1 MMNATVMQ
9 KNSVIQVCPPFVRA
23 FVLVCLACTSRVVA
37 VAESP
42 SAVTTILE
50 THCIDC
56 HGADGEG
63 DVDLQLLASGQE
75 QSPELIELVRHVIEL
90 HEMPP
95 EEMEQPSK
103 EARRRV
109 AVELQYLL
117 AEKTRQTE
125 PPRKLS
131 LRRMNRFQYH
141 NAVTDLFD
149 LRRAVFSLPERVA
162 RVYANYFDPAKGRL
176 PDTVAVGNRPLGKSQ
191 LIEPRLAGV
200 APFPQDL
207 RAEHGFDTQADH
219 LSLSPLLMESF
230 LSLGQSIVQS
240 RDFTKKNVGIWSE
253 FFEAPKK
260 DSELEKNAIETR
272 LTKFLTMAFRRPIET
287 ETLRRYMSFVTAK
300 RADGVTFEEAMKA
313 AAAAVIASPR
323 FLYIFNADAQ
333 GEDAEVLDPYSFA
346 SRLSFFL
353 WGSIPD
359 EELLSAAEAGM
370 LKNEQVI
377 REQVRRML
385 KSKKLKRFC
394 DAFPLQWLQLDRMI
408 SAIPDPE
415 LFPDF
420 YFAKYRL
427 SMHMMLEPL
436 LLFEAVL
443 LENLP
448 VTQFIHSDFTYRSQ
462 QLNKAY
468 AELGLKVASGKPSGP
483 GRLAFQRTSTEGM
496 RSGGVI
502 TNAAVM
508 TMLSN
513 PERSQP
519 ISRGAW
525 IASVIFNDPPKPP
538 PADVPPL
545 PEHAGIETETLTLR
559 ERLSAHRERADCRG
573 CHEQIDP
580 LGFALENYDAVGR
593 WRSTY
598 KNGRSV
604 NSSGKLFHQY
614 DFGNITEFKEAILKE
629 DATFVKA
636 FAKHL
641 LSFALGRKLTP
652 WDNVDVED
660 VVATTAGDGYKIQS
674 IIEGV
679 VMSPAFRSPW

>member
-1 MMNATVMQ
+1 
-9 KNSVIQVCPPFVRA
+9 
-23 FVLVCLACTSRVVA
+23 
-37 VAESP
+37 
-42 SAVTTILE
+42 
-50 THCIDC
+50 
-56 HGADGEG
+56 
-63 DVDLQLLASGQE
+63 
-75 QSPELIELVRHVIEL
+75 
-90 HEMPP
+90 
-95 EEMEQPSK
+95 
-103 EARRRV
+103 
-109 AVELQYLL
+109 
-117 AEKTRQTE
+117 
-125 PPRKLS
+125 
-131 LRRMNRFQYH
+131 
-141 NAVTDLFD
+141 
-149 LRRAVFSLPERVA
+149 
-162 RVYANYFDPAKGRL
+162 VYADYFDPAKGRL

-240 RDFTKKNVGIWSE
+240 RDFTKKYVGIWSD
-253 FFEAPKK
+253 FFETPTK
-260 DSELEKNAIETR
+260 DSGPESNVIEAR
-272 LTKFLTMAFRRPIET
+272 LTNFLTTAFRRPVET
-287 ETLRRYMSFVTAK
+287 ETLRRYVSFVTAK
-300 RADGVTFEEAMKA
+300 RADGVTFEDAMRA

-323 FLYIFNADAQ
+323 FLYIYNADSQ
-333 GEDAEVLDPYSFA
+333 IEDAEALDPYSFA

-359 EELLSAAEAGM
+359 EQLLSAAGAGR
-370 LKNEQVI
+370 LKDKEGIHEEVQ
-377 REQVRRML
+377 RML

-408 SAIPDPE
+408 SSTPDPE
-415 LFPDF
+415 LFPQF
-420 YFAKYRL
+420 YFSKYRL

-462 QLNKAY
+462 PLNKAY
-468 AELGLKVASGKPSGP
+468 AELGLEVTSGKPTGP
-483 GRLAFQRTSTEGM
+483 TRLLFERTPTQDK

-525 IASVIFNDPPKPP
+525 LASVIFNDPPKPP

-545 PEHAGIETETLTLR
+545 PEDTGIEEETLTLR
-559 ERLSAHRERADCRG
+559 ERLGVHRERADCRG

-593 WRSTY
+593 WRSKY
-598 KNGRSV
+598 KNGRFV
-604 NSSGKLFHQY
+604 DSSGSLFHQHE
-614 DFGNITEFKEAILKE
+614 FRNITEFKEAILEE
-629 DATFVKA
+629 DAIFAKA

-641 LSFALGRKLTP
+641 LSFALGRQLTP

-660 VVATTAGDGYKIQS
+660 IIATTAGDGYKIQDV
-674 IIEGV
+674 IEGV
-679 VMSPAFRSPW
+679 VMSPAFRSP

>member
-1 MMNATVMQ
+1 MSQ
-9 KNSVIQVCPPFVRA
+9 LFVR
-23 FVLVCLACTSRVVA
+23 VLCCCALLFCGGDLTFADNLST
-37 VAESP
+37 
-42 SAVTTILE
+42 VTTFLE

-63 DVDLQLLASGQE
+63 DVDLQLLVSGQE
-75 QSPELIELVRHVIEL
+75 QSPELIELVHHVIDR

-103 EARRRV
+103 EDRQSV
-109 AVELQYLL
+109 ADQLYELL
-117 AEKTRQTE
+117 AERTLQTE
-125 PPRKLS
+125 PPHRQS

-149 LRRAVFSLPERVA
+149 LRRVVFSLPERVA
-162 RVYANYFDPAKGRL
+162 RVYADYFDPAKGRL

-253 FFEAPKK
+253 FFEPPTK
-260 DSELEKNAIETR
+260 DSGSEANVIETR
-272 LTKFLTMAFRRPIET
+272 LTKFLTLAFRRPVEK
-287 ETLRRYMSFVTAK
+287 ETLRRYVSFVTAK
-300 RADGVTFEEAMKA
+300 RANGVTFEEAMKA

-323 FLYIFNADAQ
+323 FLYIYNAGSQ
-333 GEDAEVLDPYSFA
+333 IEDAEALDPYSFA

-359 EELLSAAEAGM
+359 EQLLSAAGAGR
-370 LKNEQVI
+370 LEDKEGIHEEVQ
-377 REQVRRML
+377 RML

-408 SAIPDPE
+408 SSTPDPE
-415 LFPDF
+415 LFPHF
-420 YFAKYRL
+420 YFSKYRL

-468 AELGLKVASGKPSGP
+468 ADLGLEVASGKPSGP

-525 IASVIFNDPPKPP
+525 LASVIFNDPPKPP

-545 PEHAGIETETLTLR
+545 PEDIGIDAEPLTLR
-559 ERLSAHRERADCRG
+559 ERLGVHRERADCRG

-598 KNGRSV
+598 ENDRPV
-604 NSSGKLFHQY
+604 DSSGKLFRQHE
-614 DFGNITEFKEAILKE
+614 FTTIAEFKEAILKE
-629 DATFVKA
+629 DAIFVKA

-641 LSFALGRKLTP
+641 LSFALGRQLTP
-652 WDNVDVED
+652 WDTVDIED
-660 VVATTAGDGYKIQS
+660 IIATTAGDGYKIQG

-679 VMSPAFRSPW
+679 VVSPAFRSP

>member
-1 MMNATVMQ
+1 MVTGRVTN
-9 KNSVIQVCPPFVRA
+9 CCRA
-23 FVLVCLACTSRVVA
+23 FCMYVVLAVLADFSLAGEPVRTEGNFLS
-37 VAESP
+37 S
-42 SAVTTILE
+42 
-50 THCIDC
+50 HCIDC
-56 HGADGEG
+56 HGEDGEA
-63 DVDLQLLASGQE
+63 DIDLRHLIQGQE
-75 QSPELIELVRHVIEL
+75 ESLELIELVHHVIDL

-95 EEMEQPSK
+95 EEMDQPSK
-103 EARRRV
+103 KARVRV
-109 AVELQYLL
+109 ADDLQHLL
-117 AEKTRQTE
+117 VKKTRQRK
-125 PPRKLS
+125 PPRKQS

-141 NAVTDLFD
+141 NAVTDLFE
-149 LRRAVFSLPERVA
+149 LKCAVFALPERVA
-162 RVYANYFDPAKGRL
+162 RVYADYFDPAKGRL
-176 PDTVAVGNRPLGKSQ
+176 RDTVAVGNRPLGKSQ

-207 RAEHGFDTQADH
+207 RAENGFDTQADH

-260 DSELEKNAIETR
+260 DSGPEKNVIETR
-272 LTKFLTMAFRRPIET
+272 LNKFLTMAFRRPVET

-300 RADGVTFEEAMKA
+300 RADGVTFEEAMRA

-323 FLYIFNADAQ
+323 FLYIYNADSQ
-333 GEDAEVLDPYSFA
+333 VEDAEALDPYSFA

-359 EELLSAAEAGM
+359 EQLLSAAGAGR
-370 LKNEQVI
+370 LEDEQGI
-377 REQVRRML
+377 RDEVQRML

-420 YFAKYRL
+420 YFSKYRL

-468 AELGLKVASGKPSGP
+468 AELGLKVASAKPSGP
-483 GRLAFQRTSTEGM
+483 GRLVFQRTSTEGM

-502 TNAAVM
+502 TNAAIM

-525 IASVIFNDPPKPP
+525 LASVIFNDPPKPP

-545 PEHAGIETETLTLR
+545 PEHAGIGRETLTLR
-559 ERLSAHRERADCRG
+559 ERLGAHRERADCRG

-604 NSSGKLFHQY
+604 DASGKLFRQH
-614 DFGNITEFKEAILKE
+614 DFANITEFKEAILKE
-629 DATFVKA
+629 DAIFVKA

-641 LSFALGRKLTP
+641 LSFALGRQLNP
-652 WDNVDVED
+652 WDSVDIED
-660 VVATTAGDGYKIQS
+660 IVATTASDGYKIQD

-679 VMSPAFRSPW
+679 VMSPAFRSP

>member
-1 MMNATVMQ
+1 
-9 KNSVIQVCPPFVRA
+9 
-23 FVLVCLACTSRVVA
+23 
-37 VAESP
+37 
-42 SAVTTILE
+42 
-50 THCIDC
+50 
-56 HGADGEG
+56 
-63 DVDLQLLASGQE
+63 
-75 QSPELIELVRHVIEL
+75 
-90 HEMPP
+90 
-95 EEMEQPSK
+95 
-103 EARRRV
+103 
-109 AVELQYLL
+109 
-117 AEKTRQTE
+117 
-125 PPRKLS
+125 
-131 LRRMNRFQYH
+131 
-141 NAVTDLFD
+141 
-149 LRRAVFSLPERVA
+149 
-162 RVYANYFDPAKGRL
+162 
-176 PDTVAVGNRPLGKSQ
+176 
-191 LIEPRLAGV
+191 
-200 APFPQDL
+200 
-207 RAEHGFDTQADH
+207 
-219 LSLSPLLMESF
+219 
-230 LSLGQSIVQS
+230 
-240 RDFTKKNVGIWSE
+240 
-253 FFEAPKK
+253 
-260 DSELEKNAIETR
+260 
-272 LTKFLTMAFRRPIET
+272 MAFRRPVET

-300 RADGVTFEEAMKA
+300 RADGVTFEEAMRA

-323 FLYIFNADAQ
+323 FLYIYNADSHV
-333 GEDAEVLDPYSFA
+333 EDAEALDLYSFA

-359 EELLSAAEAGM
+359 EQLLSAAGAGM
-370 LKNEQVI
+370 LKDEQVI

-415 LFPDF
+415 IFPDF
-420 YFAKYRL
+420 YFSKYRL

-448 VTQFIHSDFTYRSQ
+448 VTQFVHSDFTYRSQ

-468 AELGLKVASGKPSGP
+468 VELGLEVRSGKPSGP
-483 GRLAFQRTSTEGM
+483 GRLVFQRTSTEGM

-525 IASVIFNDPPKPP
+525 LASVIFNDPPKPP

-559 ERLSAHRERADCRG
+559 ERLGAHRERADCRG

-598 KNGRSV
+598 ENGRSV
-604 NSSGKLFHQY
+604 DASGKLFRQH
-614 DFGNITEFKEAILKE
+614 DFANITEFKEAILKE
-629 DATFVKA
+629 DAIFVKA

-641 LSFALGRKLTP
+641 LSFALGRQLNP
-652 WDNVDVED
+652 WDSVDIED
-660 VVATTAGDGYKIQS
+660 IIATTAGDGYKIQG

-679 VMSPAFRSPW
+679 VMSPAFRSP

>member
-1 MMNATVMQ
+1 MSQLHIRVLCCGALFFCGVDLTVAD
-9 KNSVIQVCPPFVRA
+9 NFS
-23 FVLVCLACTSRVVA
+23 T
-37 VAESP
+37 
-42 SAVTTILE
+42 VTTFLE

-63 DVDLQLLASGQE
+63 DVDLQLLVSGQE
-75 QSPELIELVRHVIEL
+75 QSPELIELVHHVIDR

-103 EARRRV
+103 EARQSV
-109 AVELQYLL
+109 ADELYELL
-117 AEKTRQTE
+117 AERTLQTE
-125 PPRKLS
+125 PPHRQS

-149 LRRAVFSLPERVA
+149 LRRVVFSLPERVA
-162 RVYANYFDPAKGRL
+162 RVYADYFDPAKGRL

-253 FFEAPKK
+253 FFETPKK
-260 DSELEKNAIETR
+260 DSGPESNVVEAR
-272 LTKFLTMAFRRPIET
+272 LTKFLTTAFRRPVET
-287 ETLRRYMSFVTAK
+287 ETLRRYVSFVNAK
-300 RADGVTFEEAMKA
+300 RADGVAFEAAMKA

-323 FLYIFNADAQ
+323 FLYIYNADSQ
-333 GEDAEVLDPYSFA
+333 IEDAEALDPYSFA

-359 EELLSAAEAGM
+359 EQLLSAAGAGR
-370 LKNEQVI
+370 LKDKEGIHEEVQ
-377 REQVRRML
+377 RML

-408 SAIPDPE
+408 SSTPDPE
-415 LFPDF
+415 LFPQF
-420 YFAKYRL
+420 YFSKYRL

-468 AELGLKVASGKPSGP
+468 AELGLEVTSGKPSGP

-502 TNAAVM
+502 TNSAVM

-525 IASVIFNDPPKPP
+525 LASVIFNDPPKPP

-545 PEHAGIETETLTLR
+545 SEDTGVESEKLTLR
-559 ERLSAHRERADCRG
+559 ERLGVHRERADCRG

-598 KNGRSV
+598 ENGRPV
-604 NSSGKLFHQY
+604 DSSGKLFRQHE
-614 DFGNITEFKEAILKE
+614 FTTIAEFKEALLKE
-629 DATFVKA
+629 DAIFVKA

-641 LSFALGRKLTP
+641 LSFALGRQLTP
-652 WDNVDVED
+652 WDNIDIED
-660 VVATTAGDGYKIQS
+660 IIATTAGDGYKIQG

-679 VMSPAFRSPW
+679 VMSPAFRSP

>member
-1 MMNATVMQ
+1 MSQ
-9 KNSVIQVCPPFVRA
+9 PYIRFLC
-23 FVLVCLACTSRVVA
+23 CVA
-37 VAESP
+37 LLFSGAGLSVAESIP
-42 SAVTTILE
+42 AVTTFLE

-63 DVDLQLLASGQE
+63 GVDLQLLASGKE
-75 QSPELIELVRHVIEL
+75 QSPELIELVHHVIEL

-95 EEMEQPSK
+95 EEMEQPTK
-103 EARRRV
+103 GTRQRV
-109 AVELQYLL
+109 ADELYDLL
-117 AEKTRQTE
+117 AERTLQTE
-125 PPRKLS
+125 PPQKQS

-149 LRRAVFSLPERVA
+149 LRCAVFALPERVA
-162 RVYANYFDPAKGRL
+162 RVYADYFNPAKGRL

-240 RDFTKKNVGIWSE
+240 RDFTKKNVGIWRD
-253 FFEAPKK
+253 FFETPEK
-260 DSELEKNAIETR
+260 DSGPESDVIEAR
-272 LTKFLTMAFRRPIET
+272 LTKFLTLAFRRPVEE
-287 ETLRRYMSFVTAK
+287 ETLRRYVSFVTAK

-313 AAAAVIASPR
+313 AAAAVISSPR
-323 FLYIFNADAQ
+323 FLYIYNTASQPTEKVKIDS
-333 GEDAEVLDPYSFA
+333 YSFA

-359 EELLSAAEAGM
+359 EQLLSAARVGLLNNKEG
-370 LKNEQVI
+370 I
-377 REQVRRML
+377 RDEVQRML

-408 SAIPDPE
+408 SATPDPD
-415 LFPDF
+415 LFPHF
-420 YFAKYRL
+420 YFSKYRL

-468 AELGLKVASGKPSGP
+468 AELGLEVASAKPTGP
-483 GRLAFQRTSTEGM
+483 TRLLFERTPTQDK

-525 IASVIFNDPPKPP
+525 LASVVFNDPPKPP

-545 PEHAGIETETLTLR
+545 PEHTGIETEALTLR
-559 ERLSAHRERADCRG
+559 ERLGAHRERADCRG

-598 KNGRSV
+598 KNGRAV
-604 NSSGKLFHQY
+604 DSSGKLFHQHE
-614 DFGNITEFKEAILKE
+614 FTNITEFKEAILKE
-629 DATFVKA
+629 DVIFVKA
-636 FAKHL
+636 FVKHL
-641 LSFALGRKLTP
+641 LSFALGRQLTP
-652 WDNVDVED
+652 WDNVDIED
-660 VVATTAGDGYKIQS
+660 IVTTRAGDGYKIQGV
-674 IIEGV
+674 IEGV
-679 VMSPAFRSPW
+679 VMSPAFRSP

>member
-1 MMNATVMQ
+1 MSQLYT
-9 KNSVIQVCPPFVRA
+9 R
-23 FVLVCLACTSRVVA
+23 VLCCGFLLFCGGDLT
-37 VAESP
+37 VAENL
-42 SAVTTILE
+42 SAVTTFLQ

-56 HGADGEG
+56 HGVDGEG
-63 DVDLQLLASGQE
+63 DVNLQLLVSGKE
-75 QSPELIELVRHVIEL
+75 QSPELIELVHHVIDRY
-90 HEMPP
+90 EMPP

-103 EARRRV
+103 EARRRMTGK
-109 AVELQYLL
+109 LYDLL
-117 AEKTRQTE
+117 VEKTLQTE
-125 PPRKLS
+125 PPRKRS

-149 LRRAVFSLPERVA
+149 LRRVVFSLPERVA
-162 RVYANYFDPAKGRL
+162 RVYADYFDPLTGRL

-200 APFPQDL
+200 TPFPQDL

-240 RDFTKKNVGIWSE
+240 KDFTKKSVGIWNE
-253 FFEAPKK
+253 FFEQPEKA
-260 DSELEKNAIETR
+260 SESEGNVIETR
-272 LTKFLTMAFRRPIET
+272 LTKFLTMAFRRPVEK
-287 ETLRRYMSFVTAK
+287 ETLDRYVQYVGEK
-300 RADGVTFEEAMKA
+300 REDGVSFEDAMKA

-323 FLYIFNADAQ
+323 FLYICNTADQ
-333 GEDAEVLDPYSFA
+333 NGAEGSLDQYSFA

-359 EELLSAAEAGM
+359 EQLLAVAGDGM
-370 LKNEQVI
+370 LNDEQTI
-377 REQVRRML
+377 RGEVRRML

-394 DAFPLQWLQLDRMI
+394 DAFPVQWLQLDRMI
-408 SAIPDPE
+408 SSTPDPE
-415 LFPDF
+415 LFPQF
-420 YFAKYRL
+420 YFSKYRL

-448 VTQFIHSDFTYRSQ
+448 VTQFVHSDFTYRSQ

-468 AELGLKVASGKPSGP
+468 GELGLELAQAKPTGP
-483 GRLAFQRTSTEGM
+483 TRLLFERTPTKDM

-525 IASVIFNDPPKPP
+525 LASVVFNDPPKPP
-538 PADVPPL
+538 PADIPPL
-545 PEHAGIETETLTLR
+545 PESAGMKTETMTLR
-559 ERLSAHRERADCRG
+559 EQFSAHRERADCRG

-593 WRSTY
+593 WRSKY
-598 KNGRSV
+598 NNGRRVDSA
-604 NSSGKLFHQY
+604 GMLFRQHV
-614 DFGNITEFKEAILKE
+614 FKNIPEFKEAILKE
-629 DATFVKA
+629 DSIFVKA
-636 FAKHL
+636 FVKHL
-641 LSFALGRKLTP
+641 LTYSLGRQLTP
-652 WDNVDVED
+652 WDRIHVDNI
-660 VVATTAGDGYKIQS
+660 VALATADGYRIQDV
-674 IIEGV
+674 IEKLV
-679 VMSPAFRSPW
+679 LSKPFRSP

>member
-1 MMNATVMQ
+1 MSHLHMRLLCFAFLLLSGGGLTVAD
-9 KNSVIQVCPPFVRA
+9 NPP
-23 FVLVCLACTSRVVA
+23 
-37 VAESP
+37 
-42 SAVTTILE
+42 AVTTFLE
-50 THCIDC
+50 THCVDC

-63 DVDLQLLASGQE
+63 DVDLQLFASGQE
-75 QSPELIELVRHVIEL
+75 QSPELIELVHHVIER

-95 EEMEQPSK
+95 EEMEQPPK
-103 EARRRV
+103 EARRMV
-109 AVELQYLL
+109 ASELYNLL
-117 AEKTRQTE
+117 AAKTRQTQA
-125 PPRKLS
+125 PRKQS

-141 NAVTDLFD
+141 NAVTDLFN
-149 LRRAVFSLPERVA
+149 LRCAVFGLPERVA

-176 PDTVAVGNRPLGKSQ
+176 PDIVAVGNRPLGKSQ

-240 RDFTKKNVGIWSE
+240 KDFVKKNVGIWGE
-253 FFEAPKK
+253 FFEAP
-260 DSELEKNAIETR
+260 EKHADPESKVIETR
-272 LTKFLTMAFRRPIET
+272 LTKFLTLAFRRPVEK
-287 ETLRRYMSFVTAK
+287 ETLDRYVSFVTAK
-300 RADGVTFEEAMKA
+300 RAKGISFEDSMKA
-313 AAAAVIASPR
+313 TAAAVIASPR
-323 FLYIFNADAQ
+323 FLYIYNADSQ
-333 GEDAEVLDPYSFA
+333 FEGAEALDPYSFA

-359 EELLSAAEAGM
+359 EQLLFAAEAG
-370 LKNEQVI
+370 LLENKQGI
-377 REQVRRML
+377 REEVRRML

-408 SAIPDPE
+408 SATPDPD
-415 LFPDF
+415 LFPHF
-420 YFAKYRL
+420 YFSKYRL

-448 VTQFIHSDFTYRSQ
+448 VTQFIHSDFTYRSH

-468 AELGLKVASGKPSGP
+468 AELGLDVAAAKPTGP
-483 GRLAFQRTSTEGM
+483 TRLVFERTLTQDK

-525 IASVIFNDPPKPP
+525 LASVVFNDPPKPP

-598 KNGRSV
+598 ENGRSV

>member
-1 MMNATVMQ
+1 MKRFTIHCVLPLAITCLLWLVGRVGASERVQ
-9 KNSVIQVCPPFVRA
+9 SVGVF
-23 FVLVCLACTSRVVA
+23 LS
-37 VAESP
+37 SN
-42 SAVTTILE
+42 
-50 THCIDC
+50 CIDC
-56 HGADGEG
+56 HGEDGES
-63 DVDLQLLASGQE
+63 DIDLRQVIQGQE
-75 QSPELIELVRHVIEL
+75 KSLELIELVHHVIEL

-95 EEMEQPSK
+95 EEMDQPSK
-103 EARRRV
+103 EDRV
-109 AVELQYLL
+109 RVTNDLQHLL
-117 AEKTRQTE
+117 VEKTQQ
-125 PPRKLS
+125 RKAPHKQS

-141 NAVTDLFD
+141 NAVTDLFE
-149 LRRAVFSLPERVA
+149 LKCAVFALPERVA
-162 RVYANYFDPAKGRL
+162 RVYADYFDPAKGKL
-176 PDTVAVGNRPLGKSQ
+176 PETIGVGNRPLGKSQ

-240 RDFTKKNVGIWSE
+240 RDFTKKNVGMWSE
-253 FFEAPKK
+253 VFEAPKK
-260 DSELEKNAIETR
+260 DSGPEKNVIETR
-272 LTKFLTMAFRRPIET
+272 LTKFLTMAFRRPVET
-287 ETLRRYMSFVTAK
+287 ETLRRYVSFVTAK

-323 FLYIFNADAQ
+323 FLYIYNADSQ
-333 GEDAEVLDPYSFA
+333 VEDAEALDPYSFA

-359 EELLSAAEAGM
+359 EQLLSAAGAGR
-370 LKNEQVI
+370 LEDEQGI
-377 REQVRRML
+377 RDEVQRML

-420 YFAKYRL
+420 YFSKYRL

-468 AELGLKVASGKPSGP
+468 AELGLKVASAKPSGP
-483 GRLAFQRTSTEGM
+483 GRLVFQRTSTEGM

-502 TNAAVM
+502 TNAAIM

-525 IASVIFNDPPKPP
+525 LASVIFNDPPKPP

-545 PEHAGIETETLTLR
+545 PEHAGIGIETLTLR
-559 ERLSAHRERADCRG
+559 ERLGAHRERADCRG

-604 NSSGKLFHQY
+604 DASGKLFRQH
-614 DFGNITEFKEAILKE
+614 DFANITQFKEAILKE
-629 DATFVKA
+629 DAIFVKA

-641 LSFALGRKLTP
+641 LSFALGRQLNP
-652 WDNVDVED
+652 WDSVDIED
-660 VVATTAGDGYKIQS
+660 IVATTASDGYKIQD

-679 VMSPAFRSPW
+679 VMSPAFRSP

>member
-1 MMNATVMQ
+1 MSQ
-9 KNSVIQVCPPFVRA
+9 LFIR
-23 FVLVCLACTSRVVA
+23 VLCCGALLFCGGDLTFADNLST
-37 VAESP
+37 
-42 SAVTTILE
+42 VTTFLE

-63 DVDLQLLASGQE
+63 DVDLQSLVSGQE
-75 QSPELIELVRHVIEL
+75 QSPELIELVHHVIDR

-103 EARRRV
+103 EDRQSV
-109 AVELQYLL
+109 ADQLYELL
-117 AEKTRQTE
+117 AERTLQTE
-125 PPRKLS
+125 PPHRQS

-149 LRRAVFSLPERVA
+149 LRRVVFSLPERVA
-162 RVYANYFDPAKGRL
+162 RVYADYFDPAKGRL

-253 FFEAPKK
+253 FFEPPTR
-260 DSELEKNAIETR
+260 DSGSEANVIETR
-272 LTKFLTMAFRRPIET
+272 LTKFLTLAFRRPVEK
-287 ETLRRYMSFVTAK
+287 ETLRRYVSFVTAK
-300 RADGVTFEEAMKA
+300 RANGVTFEEAMKA

-323 FLYIFNADAQ
+323 FLYIYNAVSQ
-333 GEDAEVLDPYSFA
+333 IEDAEALDPYSFA

-359 EELLSAAEAGM
+359 EQLLSAAGAGR
-370 LKNEQVI
+370 LEDKEEIQEEV
-377 REQVRRML
+377 QRML

-408 SAIPDPE
+408 SSTPDPE
-415 LFPDF
+415 LFPHF
-420 YFAKYRL
+420 YFSKYRL

-468 AELGLKVASGKPSGP
+468 ADLGLEVASGKPSGP

-525 IASVIFNDPPKPP
+525 LASVIFNDPPKPP

-545 PEHAGIETETLTLR
+545 PEDIGIDAEPLTLR
-559 ERLSAHRERADCRG
+559 ERLGVHRERADCRG

-598 KNGRSV
+598 ENDRPV
-604 NSSGKLFHQY
+604 DSSGKLFRQHE
-614 DFGNITEFKEAILKE
+614 FTTIAEFKEAILKE
-629 DATFVKA
+629 DAIFVKA

-641 LSFALGRKLTP
+641 LSFALGRQLTP
-652 WDNVDVED
+652 WDTVDIED
-660 VVATTAGDGYKIQS
+660 IIATTAGDGYKIQG

-679 VMSPAFRSPW
+679 VVSPAFRSP

>member
-1 MMNATVMQ
+1 MSKKKVAYIRTRLMCFAAILC
-9 KNSVIQVCPPFVRA
+9 SGAGF
-23 FVLVCLACTSRVVA
+23 VVA
-37 VAESP
+37 DDSP
-42 SAVTTILE
+42 TLNTFLE

-63 DVDLQLLASGQE
+63 DTDLQLLSSGQE
-75 QSPELIELVRHVIEL
+75 QSPELIELVHHVIEL

-95 EEMEQPSK
+95 QEMEQPSK
-103 EARRRV
+103 EARQWV
-109 AVELQYLL
+109 AEELRDLL
-117 AEKTRQTE
+117 AEKTMQTQ
-125 PPRKLS
+125 PPRKQS

-149 LRRAVFSLPERVA
+149 LQCAVFALPERVA
-162 RVYANYFDPAKGRL
+162 RVYAEYFDPVKGRL

-240 RDFTKKNVGIWSE
+240 KDFTKKNVGIWSE
-253 FFEAPKK
+253 FFEDPKK
-260 DSELEKNAIETR
+260 DSDSEDSVIRAR
-272 LTKFLTMAFRRPIET
+272 LTKLLTLAFRRPVEK
-287 ETLRRYMSFVTAK
+287 ETLGRYVAFVNTE
-300 RADGVTFEEAMKA
+300 RAQGMAFEDAMKA

-323 FLYIFNADAQ
+323 FLYLYNAADQ
-333 GEDAEVLDPYSFA
+333 NIGEDGLDPYSLA

-359 EELLSAAEAGM
+359 EELLSAAGADLLGDKQGIQDEV
-370 LKNEQVI
+370 Q
-377 REQVRRML
+377 RML
-385 KSKKLKRFC
+385 KDKKLKRFC

-408 SAIPDPE
+408 SATPDPE
-415 LFPDF
+415 LFPHF
-420 YFAKYRL
+420 YFSKYRL

-448 VTQFIHSDFTYRSQ
+448 VTQFVHSDFTYRSQ

-468 AELGLKVASGKPSGP
+468 AELGLDVASAKPTGP
-483 GRLAFQRTSTEGM
+483 TRLLFERTPTQDK

-508 TMLSN
+508 TMLST

-525 IASVIFNDPPKPP
+525 LASVIFNDPPKPP

-545 PEHAGIETETLTLR
+545 PEHAGIEAETLTLR
-559 ERLSAHRERADCRG
+559 ERLGAHRERADCRG

-604 NSSGKLFHQY
+604 NSSGSLFHQHE
-614 DFGNITEFKEAILKE
+614 FRNITEFKEAILKE
-629 DATFVKA
+629 DAIFAKA

-641 LSFALGRKLTP
+641 LSFALGRQLTP
-652 WDNVDVED
+652 WDNVDIED
-660 VVATTAGDGYKIQS
+660 IIATTAGDGYKIQHV
-674 IIEGV
+674 IEGV
-679 VMSPAFRSPW
+679 VLSQSFRSP

>member
-1 MMNATVMQ
+1 MDGTVMQ
-9 KNSVIQVCPPFVRA
+9 KNRVIHVRSPFVRA
-23 FVLVCLACTSRVVA
+23 FALICFACAGHVMA
-37 VAESP
+37 VAESLP
-42 SAVTTILE
+42 AVTTFLE

-75 QSPELIELVRHVIEL
+75 QSPELIELVHHVIDR

-103 EARRRV
+103 EARQSV
-109 AVELQYLL
+109 ADELYELL
-117 AEKTRQTE
+117 AERTLQTE
-125 PPRKLS
+125 PPHRQS

-149 LRRAVFSLPERVA
+149 LRRVVFSLPERVA
-162 RVYANYFDPAKGRL
+162 RVYADYFDPLTGRL

-253 FFEAPKK
+253 FFETPTK
-260 DSELEKNAIETR
+260 DSGPESNVLEAR
-272 LTKFLTMAFRRPIET
+272 LTNFLTTAFRRPVEM
-287 ETLRRYMSFVTAK
+287 ETLRRYVSFVTTK
-300 RADGVTFEEAMKA
+300 RADGVTFEDAMKA

-323 FLYIFNADAQ
+323 FLYIYNADSQ
-333 GEDAEVLDPYSFA
+333 IEDAEALDPYSFA

-359 EELLSAAEAGM
+359 KQLLSAAGSGRLGDKEGIH
-370 LKNEQVI
+370 EEVQ
-377 REQVRRML
+377 RML

-408 SAIPDPE
+408 SSTPDPE
-415 LFPDF
+415 LFPQF
-420 YFAKYRL
+420 YFSKYRL

-468 AELGLKVASGKPSGP
+468 AELGLEVASGKPSGP
-483 GRLAFQRTSTEGM
+483 GRLTFQRTSTEGM

-525 IASVIFNDPPKPP
+525 LASVIFNDPPKPP

-545 PEHAGIETETLTLR
+545 PEDTGIEAETLTLR
-559 ERLSAHRERADCRG
+559 ERLGVHRERADCRG

-598 KNGRSV
+598 ANGRPV
-604 NSSGKLFHQY
+604 DSSGKLFRQHE
-614 DFGNITEFKEAILKE
+614 FTTIAEFKKAILKE
-629 DATFVKA
+629 DAIFVKA

-641 LSFALGRKLTP
+641 LSFALGRQLTP
-652 WDNVDVED
+652 WDNVDIED
-660 VVATTAGDGYKIQS
+660 IIATTAGDGYKIQG

-679 VMSPAFRSPW
+679 VMSPAFRSP

>member
-1 MMNATVMQ
+1 MDATVMQ
-9 KNSVIQVCPPFVRA
+9 KNRVIHVRPPFVRA
-23 FVLVCLACTSRVVA
+23 FVLVCFACTGRVMA
-37 VAESP
+37 VADNHP
-42 SAVTTILE
+42 AVTTFLE

-63 DVDLQLLASGQE
+63 EIDLQLLASGQE
-75 QSPELIELVRHVIEL
+75 QSAELIELVHHVIDR

-95 EEMEQPSK
+95 EETEQPTK
-103 EARRRV
+103 DTRQRV
-109 AVELQYLL
+109 ADELYKLL
-117 AEKTRQTE
+117 VEKTRQTL
-125 PPRKLS
+125 PPRSQS

-162 RVYANYFDPAKGRL
+162 RVYADYFDPSKGRL

-260 DSELEKNAIETR
+260 DSGPQSNVIETR
-272 LTKFLTMAFRRPIET
+272 LTKFLTLAFRRPVEE

-323 FLYIFNADAQ
+323 FLYIYNADSQ
-333 GEDAEVLDPYSFA
+333 VEDAEALDSYSFA

-359 EELLSAAEAGM
+359 EQLLSAVKAG
-370 LKNEQVI
+370 LLEDKQVLQEQLA
-377 REQVRRML
+377 RML
-385 KSKKLKRFC
+385 ESKKLKRFC

-408 SAIPDPE
+408 SATPDPE

-420 YFAKYRL
+420 YFSKYRL

-443 LENLP
+443 IEDLP
-448 VTQFIHSDFTYRSQ
+448 ITQFVHSDFTYRSQ

-468 AELGLKVASGKPSGP
+468 AELGLEVASAKPSGP
-483 GRLAFQRTSTEGM
+483 GRLRFKRTPTKDM
-496 RSGGVI
+496 RSGGMI

-508 TMLSN
+508 TMLI
-513 PERSQP
+513 E
-519 ISRGAW
+519 SRAITAYFTRGM
-525 IASVIFNDPPKPP
+525 
-538 PADVPPL
+538 
-545 PEHAGIETETLTLR
+545 AG
-559 ERLSAHRERADCRG
+559 
-573 CHEQIDP
+573 
-580 LGFALENYDAVGR
+580 V
-593 WRSTY
+593 
-598 KNGRSV
+598 RSV
-604 NSSGKLFHQY
+604 ERPAQ
-614 DFGNITEFKEAILKE
+614 
-629 DATFVKA
+629 
-636 FAKHL
+636 
-641 LSFALGRKLTP
+641 
-652 WDNVDVED
+652 
-660 VVATTAGDGYKIQS
+660 ATTG
-674 IIEGV
+674 
-679 VMSPAFRSPW
+679 